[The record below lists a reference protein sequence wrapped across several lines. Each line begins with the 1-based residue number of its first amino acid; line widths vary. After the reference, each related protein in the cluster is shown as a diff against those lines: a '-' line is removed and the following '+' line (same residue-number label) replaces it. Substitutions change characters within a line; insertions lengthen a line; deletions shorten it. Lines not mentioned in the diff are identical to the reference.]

1 MISLPIA
8 LAVFIATVFVVPLV
22 IRVISASRHRQGSDG
37 ELAQAQR
44 NQVAADVAKHAQR
57 RAVVSVAFAIA
68 LFVAI
73 ASVGITEPQ
82 LLGVPFGIAP
92 GLAVSGGLLLF
103 AASAPLRIAQPARN
117 SAELNRRYPW
127 SFGPRW
133 VFVLPV
139 AIAAA
144 FVALLVGTGLTSS
157 VDDAGLARAITVADA
172 TMSSTA
178 SPYPG
183 WFYGVPLIAVTVV
196 LAVSTLLA
204 LSRVSATPA
213 LPNEGLAELDRQW
226 RSVSTLVIT
235 KLSTSALLLYFGGTA
250 FIAGQATRNVAT
262 TFTAVGDTFSAT
274 FRQPEFAI
282 GVSLQVLG
290 GLLAISGLIFLAA
303 AASTALTLRVRVQF
317 SADAVHAADRA

>member
-1 MISLPIA
+1 MISLSAA
-8 LAVFIATVFVVPLV
+8 LALIIATVFVIPLI
-22 IRVISASRHRQGSDG
+22 IRLSAETRHRRRFADEGVN
-37 ELAQAQR
+37 AQHE
-44 NQVAADVAKHAQR
+44 QVAADVARHAQR

-73 ASVGITEPQ
+73 ASVGIGAPQ
-82 LLGVPFGIAP
+82 LLGLPFGIAP

-117 SAELNRRYPW
+117 SAELNRRHPW

-133 VFVLPV
+133 VFVLPL

-144 FVALLVGTGLTSS
+144 FVALLVATGLTASA
-157 VDDAGLARAITVADA
+157 DEMGLSRAITAADA
-172 TMSSTA
+172 TTSSTA
-178 SPYPG
+178 GPYPG

-204 LSRVSATPA
+204 LSRVSATPS

-262 TFTAVGDTFSAT
+262 TYTALGDAFSST

-282 GVSLQVLG
+282 AVSLQLLG
-290 GLLAISGLIFLAA
+290 GLLAISGLVFLAA
-303 AASTALTLRVRVQF
+303 AVSSALTLRMKVQF
-317 SADAVHAADRA
+317 PADTAPAAGRA